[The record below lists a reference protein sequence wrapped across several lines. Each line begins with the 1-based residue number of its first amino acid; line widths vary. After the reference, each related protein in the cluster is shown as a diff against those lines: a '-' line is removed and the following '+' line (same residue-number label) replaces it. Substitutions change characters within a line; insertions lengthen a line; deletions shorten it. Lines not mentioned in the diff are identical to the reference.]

1 MASLVETESAPPRVE
16 PRRSN
21 SGRVWRRL
29 RRQPVTVAAGVV
41 LLIIFVGGALVPQ
54 YAPSQA
60 GINLTDQWRNHAP
73 LFSGWH
79 LLGTNVIGKDMLL
92 QLLLALHTNEQS
104 ALAATLFA
112 TALGVALGSI
122 AGYRGGWV
130 DALLMRI
137 ADLLGVFPLLM
148 VFLAAYTYF
157 NPVTAWKAALVFA
170 FFLWI
175 PVARV
180 VRAEISSLRE
190 REFVQA
196 ELSLGASDRRIFFR
210 HLLPNASG
218 TIIIAATSLLAQV
231 FLLEAMLDFLGARRL
246 VGDPADDREPD
257 RRGTARRLPVWRG
270 LVDVGQP
277 GGAAR
282 ADPRLHQSPGRRP
295 LRRPPPAAAALAGG
309 WVGRRSLPPSRT
321 PSTAPR
327 KSAVRFVPPSRPT

>member
-1 MASLVETESAPPRVE
+1 VEGLVETKPAVPRVE

-29 RRQPVTVAAGVV
+29 VRQPVTVAAGLV
-41 LLIIFVGGALVPQ
+41 LVIIFVVGALVPQ

-60 GINLTDQWRNHAP
+60 NINLTDQWRNHP
-73 LFSGWH
+73 PQLSGWH
-79 LLGTNVIGKDMLL
+79 VLGTNVIGKDILL
-92 QLLLALHTNEQS
+92 QMLLALHTNEQS
-104 ALAATLFA
+104 ALAATLVA
-112 TALGVALGSI
+112 TVLGVALGGI
-122 AGYRGGWV
+122 AGFRGGWV

-137 ADLLGVFPLLM
+137 TDLLGVFPLLM

-157 NPVTAWKAALVFA
+157 NPVTAWKAALVLA
-170 FFLWI
+170 CFLWI

-231 FLLEAMLDFLGARRL
+231 FLLEAMLDFLQLGVSSAIQPTIGNLIGEGQQGVFQFGEGWWTWASPAVLLVLILVCINL
-246 VGDPADDREPD
+246 VGD
-257 RRGTARRLPVWRG
+257 G
-270 LVDVGQP
+270 LSD
-277 GGAAR
+277 A
-282 ADPRLHQSPGRRP
+282 L
-295 LRRPPPAAAALAGG
+295 RPP
-309 WVGRRSLPPSRT
+309 RDR
-321 PSTAPR
+321 
-327 KSAVRFVPPSRPT
+327 

>member
-1 MASLVETESAPPRVE
+1 VASLVETESAPPRAE

-21 SGRVWRRL
+21 TARVWRRL
-29 RRQPVTVAAGVV
+29 RRQPVTLAAGLV
-41 LLIIFVGGALVPQ
+41 LLIILVGGALVPQ

-60 GINLTDQWRNHAP
+60 NINLTDQWRNHPP
-73 LFSGWH
+73 LLSGWH
-79 LLGTNVIGKDMLL
+79 LLGTNVIGKDILVQM
-92 QLLLALHTNEQS
+92 LLALHTNEQS
-104 ALAATLFA
+104 ALAATVFA

-122 AGYRGGWV
+122 AGYRGGLV

-157 NPVTAWKAALVFA
+157 NPVTAWKAALVLA
-170 FFLWI
+170 CFLWI

-231 FLLEAMLDFLGARRL
+231 FLLEAMLDFLQLGVSSAIQPTIGNLIGEGQQGVFQFGEGWWTWASPAALL
-246 VGDPADDREPD
+246 VLILVCINLLGD
-257 RRGTARRLPVWRG
+257 G
-270 LVDVGQP
+270 LSD
-277 GGAAR
+277 A
-282 ADPRLHQSPGRRP
+282 L
-295 LRRPPPAAAALAGG
+295 RPP
-309 WVGRRSLPPSRT
+309 RQR
-321 PSTAPR
+321 
-327 KSAVRFVPPSRPT
+327 

>member
-1 MASLVETESAPPRVE
+1 MASLVEAESAPPQVE
-16 PRRSN
+16 SRRSN

-29 RRQPVTVAAGVV
+29 IRQPVTLAAGLLLVV
-41 LLIIFVGGALVPQ
+41 IFVGGALVPQ

-60 GINLTDQWRNHAP
+60 GIDLTDQWRNHAP

-79 LLGTNVIGKDMLL
+79 LLGTDVIGKDVLLQMLL
-92 QLLLALHTNEQS
+92 GLHTNEQT
-104 ALAATLFA
+104 ALATTLFA
-112 TALGVALGSI
+112 TALGVALGGI

-137 ADLLGVFPLLM
+137 TDLLGVFPALM
-148 VFLAAYTYF
+148 IFLAAYTYF
-157 NPVTAWKAALVFA
+157 NPVTAWKATLMFA

-218 TIIIAATSLLAQV
+218 TIIIAATSLLGYV
-231 FLLEAMLDFLGARRL
+231 FVLEATLDFFGLGVSSAIQPTIGNLIGEGQRGVFAFGEGWWTWGSPAALLLLIL
-246 VGDPADDREPD
+246 VCINLLGD
-257 RRGTARRLPVWRG
+257 G
-270 LVDVGQP
+270 LSD
-277 GGAAR
+277 A
-282 ADPRLHQSPGRRP
+282 L
-295 LRRPPPAAAALAGG
+295 RPP
-309 WVGRRSLPPSRT
+309 RQR
-321 PSTAPR
+321 
-327 KSAVRFVPPSRPT
+327 